1 MSERTRGP
9 PHAVRKLTPD
19 LFPSAAELLAEAF
32 FDNPAHLY
40 FCPDEKRRFAQLVWL
55 LGGNLHLQP
64 DLTASFCLV
73 EDGIVQAM
81 GFWTRSDT
89 PPVGTWR
96 KLRSGILQ
104 VPFRLGW
111 TGTRRVFEVTATVER
126 QLERVMRHR
135 PYWYLNNMVV
145 RAQLRGTGVGSRLLR
160 AQLEIVTKAEP
171 SFAIV
176 LATQRPENVTF
187 YRRLGFE
194 PVLDAMVGSGPRAF
208 RTWLMEHS
216 RSRFPATP

>member
-1 MSERTRGP
+1 MSERAGVVAQT
-9 PHAVRKLTPD
+9 VRTLTPD

-32 FDNPAHLY
+32 FDNPAHRY
-40 FCPDEKRRFAQLVWL
+40 FCPDDSRRLAQLVWL

-64 DLTASFCLV
+64 DLSASFCLV
-73 EDGIVQAM
+73 DGDVVQAM
-81 GFWTRSDT
+81 GFWTRSTT

-96 KLRSGILQ
+96 KLRSGILE

-111 TGTRRVFEVTATVER
+111 TGMRRVFEVTAAVER

-145 RAQLRGTGVGSRLLR
+145 RAELRGTGVGSRLLKE
-160 AQLEIVTKAEP
+160 QLAIVAKAEP

-194 PVLDAMVGSGPRAF
+194 SVLDEGVGSGPRAF
-208 RTWLMEHS
+208 RTWLMEYS
-216 RSRFPATP
+216 RSRVPPA